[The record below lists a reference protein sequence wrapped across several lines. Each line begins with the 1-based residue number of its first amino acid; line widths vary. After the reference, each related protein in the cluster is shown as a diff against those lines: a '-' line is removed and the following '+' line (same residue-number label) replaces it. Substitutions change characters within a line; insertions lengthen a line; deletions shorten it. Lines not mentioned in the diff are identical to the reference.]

1 MKTRVR
7 VMKMTTTLKILT
19 ATIGSLFS
27 PALWLIL
34 EQFIIFAW
42 KTLKTLVI
50 IALQLGIKGIPSI
63 LLAWL
68 LISGSG
74 LFIIGLIIKSATLK
88 IIGAT
93 IYAFWL
99 TPIPLNLFIIAVALV
114 IQRYIFRDKTVT
126 VKMIKDSF
134 RKGFSKKQEKIGKE
148 E

>member
-1 MKTRVR
+1 
-7 VMKMTTTLKILT
+7 MTPTLKIII
-19 ATIGSLFS
+19 ATIGSIFS

-34 EQFIIFAW
+34 EQVIIFAW

-50 IALQLGIKGIPSI
+50 IAIQLGIKGIPSI
-63 LLAWL
+63 LLAWF

-74 LFIIGLIIKSATLK
+74 LFIVGVIVKNATLK

-126 VKMIKDSF
+126 FGMIKESF
-134 RKGFSKKQEKIGKE
+134 RKGFSKNKKQNNKSKNRE
-148 E
+148 EV